1 MKLNKTMVIGVVALI
16 LVVIGLYLNGVVF
29 AQPEVYEVGSEYMI
43 FNGEGSSMV
52 GEYQDPEDVE
62 LNGAKAAQA
71 NSVER
76 EIVLGYTCTGTDA
89 LFNDVLPGFQ
99 RYWETK
105 TGEKVKFTTGWNAI
119 GPDSVATTVYGKP
132 AQVQILM
139 SIMDGK
145 ARGFEGTKWKAKRKD
160 IVYSYPQVFV
170 VRKGNPKN
178 ILTYADLVRPE
189 VQVLH
194 VDPYGTH
201 GGIHTVFGLY
211 GAILKESEEKTGQKD
226 YTGAEEFV
234 KQVEQK
240 AITRFAGRFL
250 QPLFDRGIGD
260 VWITIET
267 RGMAMMKKDSD
278 LYEMVVPPYTFNID
292 MIVYKDAKNI
302 PSKDRNV
309 VNAFTDYL
317 FTTEA
322 QESFARGGF
331 RPSDP
336 EVLERH
342 PEFVPM
348 PGVFDMD
355 YLGEPS
361 KIKKDLLLGTVLDA
375 RNNNKPDH
383 EKIKFK
389 KLRPADLPDFSGFAQ
404 QALPE

>member
-1 MKLNKTMVIGVVALI
+1 MKRKKTLVFGAVGLL
-16 LVVIGLYLNGVVF
+16 LVVVGLYLNGMVF

-52 GEYQDPEDVE
+52 GEYPDPNPDTPKGEE
-62 LNGAKAAQA
+62 AAQT

-76 EIVLGYTCTGTDA
+76 EIVLGYTCTGTEA

-99 RYWETK
+99 KYWEEI

-132 AQVQILM
+132 TQVQILM

-145 ARGFEGTKWKAKRKD
+145 AKGFEGTKWKAKRKD

-226 YTGAEEFV
+226 YAGADEFV
-234 KQVEQK
+234 RQVEEK

-267 RGMAMMKKDSD
+267 RGLKMVKSNPD
-278 LYEMVVPPYTFNID
+278 LYEMVVPPNTFNID
-292 MIVYKDAKNI
+292 MIAYKDPKNI
-302 PSKDRNV
+302 SSEDRNV
-309 VNAFTDYL
+309 INAFINYL
-317 FTTEA
+317 FSEEA
-322 QESFARGGF
+322 QEAYARGGF

-336 EVLERH
+336 EVLKRH
-342 PEFVPM
+342 PKFVPM

-355 YLGEPS
+355 YLGQPS

-375 RNNNKPDH
+375 RNNKKPEH
-383 EKIKFK
+383 EKIKVK
-389 KLRPADLPDFSGFAQ
+389 KLRPEDLPKFEGFAQ

>member
-1 MKLNKTMVIGVVALI
+1 MKLNKIMIFGAVAII
-16 LVVIGLYLNGVVF
+16 LVVVGLYLNGMVF

-43 FNGEGSSMV
+43 FNGEGSSTV
-52 GEYQDPEDVE
+52 GAYQDHLTSPGGERAD
-62 LNGAKAAQA
+62 QA
-71 NSVER
+71 NAVER
-76 EIVLGYTCTGTDA
+76 EIVLGYTCTGTEV

-99 RYWETK
+99 KYWEAK

-145 ARGFEGTKWKAKRKD
+145 SRGFEGTKWKAKRND
-160 IVYSYPQVFV
+160 VVYSYPQVFV

-226 YTGAEEFV
+226 YTGADEFV
-234 KQVEQK
+234 RQVEEK

-250 QPLFDRGIGD
+250 QPIFDRGIGD

-267 RGMAMMKKDSD
+267 RGLSMVKKNPE

-292 MIVYKDAKNI
+292 MIAFKDAKNI
-302 PSKDRNV
+302 PAKDRNV
-309 VNAFTDYL
+309 INDFINYL
-317 FTTEA
+317 FSKEA
-322 QESFARGGF
+322 QEAFARGGF

-336 EVLERH
+336 EVLKRFER
-342 PEFVPM
+342 FKPM
-348 PGVFDMD
+348 PGGFDMD
-355 YLGEPS
+355 YLGQPS
-361 KIKKDLLLGTVLDA
+361 KTKKDLLLGTVLEA
-375 RNNNKPDH
+375 RNNKKPDY
-383 EKIKFK
+383 EKIKAK
-389 KLRPADLPDFSGFAQ
+389 KLRPEELPDFSGFAQ